1 MKNLQYKRFADVNL
15 NDPFFDS
22 LKASYREF
30 SDWFQRKSEE
40 YAYVFYRDDGFIDG
54 FLYLKA
60 EPQIIDD
67 CSPSLS
73 TTFNHG
79 WLKVGTLKINAHG
92 TKLGERFIKKI
103 FDYAITYGFN
113 DIYVTVFAEH
123 TALIGLF
130 ERYGFVKEAEKVT
143 ANGTEWVLTRRF
155 YLTHDGVEN
164 TNKNYPLVNFRGDAT
179 YNPQIYLLSLYPKWH
194 TRLLPDSIL
203 TNEDAS
209 IVQDVSPTNSI
220 HKVYLAAMSGI
231 SCLNRGDILFIY
243 RTSDKAGSAYYRSLV
258 SSVCV
263 VEEYR
268 HIRSFESY
276 SEFERYC
283 TPYSVFSQQE
293 LQQFWRIKKYPHVFK
308 FSYNIALPKRVIRKD
323 LLERIGLSEDA
334 YFGFMPLTRQ
344 QAHNILKLG
353 QVNESFIIN

>member
-1 MKNLQYKRFADVNL
+1 MENLQYKRFADVNL

-30 SDWFQRKSEE
+30 SDWFRRKAEE
-40 YAYVFYRDDGFIDG
+40 YAYVFYGDNGFIDG

-67 CSPSLS
+67 CNPALS
-73 TTFNHG
+73 TDFSHG

-113 DIYVTVFAEH
+113 DIYVTVFSEH
-123 TALIGLF
+123 VPLIALF
-130 ERYGFVKEAEKVT
+130 ERYGFWKEAEKVT
-143 ANGTEWVLTRRF
+143 ANGTELVLTRRF
-155 YLTHDGVEN
+155 NLIYNGVEN
-164 TNKNYPLVNFRGDAT
+164 TNKNYPLVNFKGDAT
-179 YNPQIYLLSLYPKWH
+179 YQPQIYLLSLYPEWH

-203 TNEDAS
+203 RNEDTS

-220 HKVYLAAMSGI
+220 HKVYLTAMSGVER
-231 SCLNRGDILFIY
+231 LNRGDILFIY
-243 RTSDKAGSAYYRSLV
+243 RTSDNAGPAYFRALV

-268 HIRSFESY
+268 HINSFDSY
-276 SEFERYC
+276 AEFERYC
-283 TPYSVFSQQE
+283 APYSVFSQQE
-293 LQQFWRIKKYPHVFK
+293 LQQFWQRRKYPHIFR
-308 FSYNIALPKRVIRKD
+308 FSYNIALPKRIIRKD
-323 LLERIGLSEDA
+323 LLEQVGLSERA
-334 YFGFMPLTRQ
+334 YFGFMQLTHQ
-344 QAHNILKLG
+344 QAHHILKLG
-353 QVNESFIIN
+353 QVNESFVID

>member
-1 MKNLQYKRFADVNL
+1 MENLQYKRFADVNL

-30 SDWFQRKSEE
+30 SDWFQRKAEE
-40 YAYVFYRDDGFIDG
+40 YAYVFYGNNGFIDG
-54 FLYLKA
+54 FLYLKV

-67 CSPSLS
+67 CSPPLS
-73 TTFNHG
+73 TFSRG

-113 DIYVTVFAEH
+113 DIYVTVFSEH
-123 TALIGLF
+123 ASLIALF
-130 ERYGFVKEAEKVT
+130 ERYGFWKEAEKVT
-143 ANGTEWVLTRRF
+143 ANGTELVLTRRF
-155 YLTHDGVEN
+155 NLIYNGVEN

-179 YNPQIYLLSLYPKWH
+179 YQPQIYLLSLYPEWH

-203 TNEDAS
+203 RNEDTS

-220 HKVYLAAMSGI
+220 HKVYLTAMNGVER
-231 SCLNRGDILFIY
+231 LNRGDILFIY
-243 RTSDKAGSAYYRSLV
+243 RTGDNAGPAYFRALV

-268 HIRSFESY
+268 HIDSFVSY
-276 SEFERYC
+276 AEFERYC
-283 TPYSVFSQQE
+283 APYSVFSQQE
-293 LQQFWRIKKYPHVFK
+293 LQQFWQRRKYPHIFR
-308 FSYNIALPKRVIRKD
+308 FSYNIALPKRIIRKD
-323 LLERIGLSEDA
+323 LLEQVGLSERA
-334 YFGFMPLTRQ
+334 YFGFMQLTRQ
-344 QAHNILKLG
+344 QAHHILRLG
-353 QVNESFIIN
+353 QVNESFVIY

>member
-1 MKNLQYKRFADVNL
+1 MENLQYKRFADINL

-30 SDWFQRKSEE
+30 SDWFRRKAEE
-40 YAYVFYRDDGFIDG
+40 RAYVFYGDSGLIDG

-60 EPQIIDD
+60 EPQIVDD
-67 CSPSLS
+67 CNPPLS
-73 TTFNHG
+73 THFSSG

-113 DIYVTVFAEH
+113 DIYVTVFSEH
-123 TALIGLF
+123 APLIALL
-130 ERYGFVKEAEKVT
+130 ERYGFRKEAEKVT
-143 ANGTEWVLTRRF
+143 ANGTELVLTRRF
-155 YLTHDGVEN
+155 NLKYDGVAN

-179 YNPQIYLLSLYPKWH
+179 YHPKIYLLSIYPKWH

-203 TNEDAS
+203 RTEDAS

-220 HKVYLAAMSGI
+220 HKVYLTSMGGVEH
-231 SCLNRGDILFIY
+231 LKRGDILFTY
-243 RTSDKAGSAYYRSLV
+243 RTSDEPGRAYYRALV

-268 HIRSFESY
+268 NIHSFRDY
-276 SEFERYC
+276 DEFAKYC
-283 TPYSVFSQQE
+283 APYSVFTQRE
-293 LQQFWRIKKYPHVFK
+293 LQRFWQERKYPHIFR
-308 FSYNIALPKRVIRKD
+308 FSYNIALPKRIIRKD
-323 LLERIGLSEDA
+323 LLEQVGLSDNA
-334 YFGFMPLTRQ
+334 YYGFMQLTPQ
-344 QAHNILKLG
+344 QAHHIVKLG